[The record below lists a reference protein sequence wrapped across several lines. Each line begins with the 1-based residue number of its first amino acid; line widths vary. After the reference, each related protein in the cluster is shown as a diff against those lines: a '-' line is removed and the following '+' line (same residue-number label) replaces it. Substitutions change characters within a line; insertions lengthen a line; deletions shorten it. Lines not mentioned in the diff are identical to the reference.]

1 MHYLLVG
8 SGRVGRTLAS
18 ELLEKNHSVC
28 LIDRNPKALENI
40 TPHKNLS
47 TITGVGFDKD
57 ILEAARIKESF
68 GLAAVTNGDNSNIVI
83 ARIAKDIFNVENV
96 VARIYDPKR
105 ANLYHRLGISTIVTV
120 SWSAKEIMKKIAPEN
135 GSLDWV
141 DSTGEIIIVEKSLPS
156 IWAGKSL
163 NNLFKSENYS
173 PIAWTHL
180 GESNILKLGTKGQE
194 DARIYFSCLKDKIGE
209 LDTALS
215 DPEFNPQDN

>member
-1 MHYLLVG
+1 
-8 SGRVGRTLAS
+8 
-18 ELLEKNHSVC
+18 
-28 LIDRNPKALENI
+28 
-40 TPHKNLS
+40 
-47 TITGVGFDKD
+47 
-57 ILEAARIKESF
+57 
-68 GLAAVTNGDNSNIVI
+68 
-83 ARIAKDIFNVENV
+83 
-96 VARIYDPKR
+96 
-105 ANLYHRLGISTIVTV
+105 
-120 SWSAKEIMKKIAPEN
+120 MKKIAPEN